1 MPPMSLAAAVGARS
15 RFLGSL
21 ALWRRR
27 RHWSALAALAG
38 LCTALCRCR
47 ALLQWLDHRPL
58 PLAAALRPA
67 ISSGPTL
74 LSPALG
80 ARLVRRR
87 AGILDALLALDEEE
101 DQFVSPF
108 ALANGGGSSASSAE
122 TEIDGG
128 GWESLQEQL
137 GRRSKEMKERH
148 ETALNEGQDRGHQPV
163 LLQTAMSVMFQD
175 EFESPTDPGFYD
187 GTYVD
192 CTFGRGGMSQGLLKR
207 LSSKGRVIA
216 FDLDMAAEA
225 WGRRLEQE
233 DPRFKFVRGPYSA
246 LGELLDGVPI
256 HGVLLDAGVSSPQYD
271 DILRGFSSQD
281 LVNGPD
287 RPLDMRFDNSSGP
300 TVAEWVEG
308 ATVAELAWV
317 LSNSWDTDISTCT
330 LLLERVAESVMI
342 DQERFGPYTSMRHF
356 CDAVMRVKG
365 YTDGIEKEDWH
376 PKIGKVHPAR
386 LVTGSLRSFINHESE
401 QLRQGAESALKVLV
415 PRGRFVICSFRPNEG
430 RVLKQW
436 QCEFEDPSPEIQRK
450 LSRQRLGELYP
461 LTRTDLNYSVRL
473 IGKILK
479 ASTWEIDLNPRSRS
493 GKNWVFEK
501 APRLSP
507 KVSEE
512 PRAAELRFKEPYQ
525 PPLRE
530 VEPLSFDLESF
541 LAEGAPGSS
550 IRGFEEPIRDAL
562 RQAQP
567 PGFNLTSF
575 LGAGAPESLSDSA
588 EEAEAKPKRA
598 RKASAKAATAVVP
611 ALEEEVDPKPKRGR
625 KVGATGVVA
634 APAEPPEAKPTTPK
648 RARAAAA
655 AAASSD
661 EEAAAEPKPKPRKS
675 TAKRTVEVAEEETP
689 KPRKKTTKT
698 ASEAEDEAPKTKAS
712 TTKNNIEAAEA
723 KPKPKKTT
731 TKIAS
736 EALKEEERPKP
747 MKTTAKVASE
757 ALEARPKAK
766 KTTTTVEVAEEE
778 PKPKKKTTTKKASE
792 AVEEQ
797 PKTKTPTKKT
807 KKASSW
813 G

>member
-1 MPPMSLAAAVGARS
+1 M
-15 RFLGSL
+15 
-21 ALWRRR
+21 
-27 RHWSALAALAG
+27 
-38 LCTALCRCR
+38 
-47 ALLQWLDHRPL
+47 
-58 PLAAALRPA
+58 
-67 ISSGPTL
+67 
-74 LSPALG
+74 
-80 ARLVRRR
+80 
-87 AGILDALLALDEEE
+87 LALDEEE

-108 ALANGGGSSASSAE
+108 APANGGGSSASSSDEE
-122 TEIDGG
+122 TDGG

-281 LVNGPD
+281 LINGPD

-300 TVAEWVEG
+300 TVAEWIEG

-376 PKIGKVHPAR
+376 PKIGRVHPAR

-530 VEPLSFDLESF
+530 VEPLSVDLESF
-541 LAEGAPGSS
+541 LAEGAPGSL
-550 IRGFEEPIRDAL
+550 IRGFEEPIRDSL

-567 PGFNLTSF
+567 PGFNLASF

-588 EEAEAKPKRA
+588 EEAEATPTRA
-598 RKASAKAATAVVP
+598 RKASAKAATTVVP
-611 ALEEEVDPKPKRGR
+611 PPEEEVDPTPKRGR
-625 KVGATGVVA
+625 KVAAKDVGT
-634 APAEPPEAKPTTPK
+634 APAEPPEAKPTPK

-655 AAASSD
+655 AAASGD
-661 EEAAAEPKPKPRKS
+661 EAAAEPQLKPKKS

-689 KPRKKTTKT
+689 KPRKKTSKT
-698 ASEAEDEAPKTKAS
+698 ASEAEDEAPKTKTS
-712 TTKNNIEAAEA
+712 TTKKNIEAAEA

-736 EALKEEERPKP
+736 EALEEEEKPKTK
-747 MKTTAKVASE
+747 KTTAKIGSE
-757 ALEARPKAK
+757 ALEAKPKAK

-778 PKPKKKTTTKKASE
+778 PTPKKKTTKKASE

-807 KKASSW
+807 KKAS
-813 G
+813 